1 MKARIELAE
10 KNDPAIN
17 RVRNALKAYAPEH
30 VVFDD
35 NHKEFDVDLLVMMVN
50 GRNGRTKRRIA
61 YAKTY
66 NASIAIMQISLI
78 STRNPR
84 VEDWMPIWDEAKLI
98 WSYYDLPEIARKQGV
113 EPTFSD
119 KFYRS
124 PLGADSKVFKPSGA
138 GKVYLAIAVT
148 KGYLAESTREIL
160 TAVRHLGAK
169 AVYVGQH
176 IDRLG
181 DYVDQFENITDEE
194 LADLYSKSYY
204 VCALRRR
211 EGQDLPAAEGLLC
224 GARPI
229 VFDRPDQAD
238 WSSSFITIPE
248 ISEERIIN
256 DLVRIFRRKYNHVT
270 ESEIEHAK
278 ESFSW
283 KTFAEGFWSRLQ

>member
-1 MKARIELAE
+1 MKVRIELAE

-17 RVRNALKAYAPEH
+17 RVRNALKAYAPDH
-30 VVFDD
+30 MLFDD
-35 NHKEFDVDLLVMMVN
+35 NPREFDVDLLVMMVN

-61 YAKTY
+61 KAKTY
-66 NASIAIMQISLI
+66 NADIAIMQISLI
-78 STRNPR
+78 STRNPL
-84 VEDWMPIWDEAKLI
+84 VEDWMTIWDDAKLI
-98 WSYYDLPEIARKQGV
+98 WSYYDLPEIARQQGI

-138 GKVYLAIAVT
+138 EKEYLAIAVT
-148 KGYLAESTREIL
+148 KGYFAESTREIL
-160 TAVRHLGAK
+160 TAVNHVGAK
-169 AVYVGQH
+169 AVYVGKH
-176 IDRLG
+176 IDELHDG
-181 DYVDQFENITDEE
+181 IDQFENITDEE

-224 GARPI
+224 GARPV

-238 WSSSFITIPE
+238 WSQSFITIPE
-248 ISEERIIN
+248 INEERIIS
-256 DLVRIFRRKYNHVT
+256 DLIEIFQGKYNPVT
-270 ESEIEHAK
+270 GSEIERAK

-283 KTFAEGFWSRLQ
+283 RAFAEGFWSRI